1 MFLSCVSMMAQTAR
15 DTALPVLP
23 TRIRIYPE
31 DQYRWHETLNP
42 GVDTLLDQLHQTDPV
57 QLTNGQNLGT
67 LGSASRSLQFNQPAS
82 PFASMGFTL
91 FDAYLLKQE
100 DIHYW
105 RTNKRFTEVSYHM
118 GAFKEGQIEAF
129 HSQNILTRWNA
140 GFQFRR
146 SNVQDFLPQSNSYA
160 SRFLFFTDYNS
171 KNNRYHLFANAYWN
185 TFKQQTNGGVTN
197 DSFYTELATG
207 KLDLRGLPVNLQYA
221 GIRYR
226 DKSFHI
232 SQYFVL
238 TRPSDSVKNQLEA
251 GLSSTLTNGSFAYY
265 DAGPDSSFYAS
276 SLNGE
281 LTDDSLRY
289 SDVRN
294 RFTMTRRPMQR
305 DSTRL
310 QTAVTLE
317 ASHQQFRFWQ
327 VRDEYHYNLSIG
339 GIAMLNY
346 QSWKGELSY
355 LNIISGDDQT
365 NYNLTASIR
374 RATKFTVISFSAT
387 QSKNSTPF
395 LYQRMYGN
403 HFQWNN
409 SFPAF
414 TMERLDASLELKQL
428 RLSIS
433 GFQTKVNGYRY
444 MSYDALPV
452 TAIGAVTV
460 QGAVLKKEFRWK
472 KWGSDHKVM
481 YQTVGDTSVLHLP
494 TWSTHHNLFWERS
507 LLNNSF
513 VLRTGIEA
521 RYISEF
527 YGDAFMPATGTF
539 YLQDSLSTGN
549 VWFIDVFADVKIKTA
564 AFFIKMENAADG
576 WITGKYFLTP
586 HYPGP
591 GRALKFGVRWQFYDQ

>member
-1 MFLSCVSMMAQTAR
+1 VS
-15 DTALPVLP
+15 
-23 TRIRIYPE
+23 
-31 DQYRWHETLNP
+31 
-42 GVDTLLDQLHQTDPV
+42 
-57 QLTNGQNLGT
+57 
-67 LGSASRSLQFNQPAS
+67 
-82 PFASMGFTL
+82 
-91 FDAYLLKQE
+91 
-100 DIHYW
+100 
-105 RTNKRFTEVSYHM
+105 
-118 GAFKEGQIEAF
+118 
-129 HSQNILTRWNA
+129 
-140 GFQFRR
+140 
-146 SNVQDFLPQSNSYA
+146 
-160 SRFLFFTDYNS
+160 
-171 KNNRYHLFANAYWN
+171 
-185 TFKQQTNGGVTN
+185 
-197 DSFYTELATG
+197 
-207 KLDLRGLPVNLQYA
+207 
-221 GIRYR
+221 
-226 DKSFHI
+226 
-232 SQYFVL
+232 
-238 TRPSDSVKNQLEA
+238 
-251 GLSSTLTNGSFAYY
+251 
-265 DAGPDSSFYAS
+265 
-276 SLNGE
+276 
-281 LTDDSLRY
+281 
-289 SDVRN
+289 
-294 RFTMTRRPMQR
+294 
-305 DSTRL
+305 
-310 QTAVTLE
+310 
-317 ASHQQFRFWQ
+317 
-327 VRDEYHYNLSIG
+327 DEYHYNLSIG

-365 NYNLTASIR
+365 NYNLTSSIR

-591 GRALKFGVRWQFYDQ
+591 GRALKFGVRWQFYYQ